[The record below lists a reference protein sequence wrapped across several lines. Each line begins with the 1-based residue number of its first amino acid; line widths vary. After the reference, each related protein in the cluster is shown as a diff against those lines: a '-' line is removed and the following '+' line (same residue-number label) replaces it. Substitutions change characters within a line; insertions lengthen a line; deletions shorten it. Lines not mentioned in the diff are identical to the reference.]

1 MLNLYL
7 INTLFASS
15 LGMSLV
21 AMQFSLLNNPQLE
34 IEEFIKTTFYDRYG
48 KELDDQAANTYF
60 SFLTTIFFAGSMVG
74 TLCLGGYTANKYG
87 RRKSLIYVQVAVICG
102 TVIAG
107 GSKFMN
113 SYEMFLIGRALTGI
127 GIGCITV
134 IMPLYISEVLPL
146 SKRGVGGMFVTLALA
161 FGATFV
167 FGIGQ
172 HALLGNDL
180 YWPFLILLMVL
191 PSLLFL
197 LLMSMAP
204 ESPKYLILTLNKLH
218 EGEFILRKLRGGNE
232 QEVAN
237 EITAMEEERSHVQE
251 SDESEPTTIWHI
263 LTSVK
268 LRLPLFVCICVT
280 MSQVM
285 SGFPVMVIYSTKL
298 FQLSGLGLIVSKH
311 ATLLWSIVNLFI
323 PPFFGYLVE
332 RVGRRRLL
340 LGSITMSIFTTISIT
355 VVLSIAHGGKLITF
369 KQIPACPDNVLNI
382 QGTMCFGKHR
392 ELFYY
397 VICILY
403 MHKYYLL

>member
-1 MLNLYL
+1 MINLYL

-21 AMQFSLLNNPQLE
+21 AMHFSLLNNPQLE

-48 KELDDQAANTYF
+48 KELNDQAANTYF
-60 SFLTTIFFAGSMVG
+60 SFLTSIFFAGSMVG
-74 TLCLGGYTANKYG
+74 TLCLGGYAANKYG
-87 RRKSLIYVQVAVICG
+87 RRKSLIYVQVAVIFG

-113 SYEMFLIGRALTGI
+113 SYEIFLIGRALTGI

-134 IMPLYISEVLPL
+134 IMPLYISEVLPI

-172 HALLGNDL
+172 HALLGNDV
-180 YWPFLILLMVL
+180 YWPLLILLMIF

-197 LLMSMAP
+197 LLMLMAP
-204 ESPKYLILTLNKLH
+204 ESPKYLILTLNKLQ
-218 EGEFILRKLRGGNE
+218 EGEFVLRKLRGSRNE

-237 EITAMEEERSHVQE
+237 EVTAMEEERQHVQE
-251 SDESEPTTIWHI
+251 VHENEPTTIWHI

-280 MSQVM
+280 ISQVM

-332 RVGRRRLL
+332 RVGRRKLL
-340 LGSITMSIFTTISIT
+340 LASIAMSIFTTISIT
-355 VVLSIAHGGKLITF
+355 VVLSIAHTGKLI
-369 KQIPACPDNVLNI
+369 
-382 QGTMCFGKHR
+382 R
-392 ELFYY
+392 
-397 VICILY
+397 
-403 MHKYYLL
+403 